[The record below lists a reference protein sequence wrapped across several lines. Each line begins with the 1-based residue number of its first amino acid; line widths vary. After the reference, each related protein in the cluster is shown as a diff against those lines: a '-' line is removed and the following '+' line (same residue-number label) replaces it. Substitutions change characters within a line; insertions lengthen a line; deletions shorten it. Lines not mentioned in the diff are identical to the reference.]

1 MVITSVRNY
10 PAITVPVS
18 REFHQYC
25 KVKTVTSMQRK
36 LCLLAPGLDFAIRL
50 GNSVL
55 NLPDRQENFLG
66 IQITLGIV
74 TSCKN

>member
-1 MVITSVRNY
+1 
-10 PAITVPVS
+10 
-18 REFHQYC
+18 
-25 KVKTVTSMQRK
+25 MQRK